1 MGTPSQLL
9 PRFVR
14 RAGRR
19 LYHGLIS
26 RRFELVTHP
35 RYNAAFPELPNDALR
50 ADRILAFLASEGIVQ
65 PCCIHRPEPVWL
77 KALALVHGAEYL
89 DSIHD
94 RQVLG
99 SIMGTELAPGQVDRL
114 IDLQRLMT
122 GGTLMA
128 TRRARGRGIGVNLG
142 GGLHHASA
150 HQGAGFC
157 IFNDVAVAI
166 ADERRR
172 GFRGRVLVVD
182 LDLHDGDGTR
192 RIFAEDPTVH
202 TFSIHGRHWGPTEAV
217 ASTAIELGPEVE
229 DERYLET
236 ISEHLPPLVE
246 RFDPQLI
253 FYLAG
258 CDPAHDDL
266 LGDWKITADAMLRR
280 DQLVFELARHRH
292 PRLPLVVVLAGG
304 YSQESWRYTA
314 RFLANP
320 EPRKRTIE
328 PPSTE
333 EITLKRYRYI
343 GRLFDAQELSGA
355 TGSDN
360 FGITEADLYL
370 PGWGANRETR
380 FLGFYTK
387 NGLEL
392 LFERSGFL
400 DRLRD
405 VGFEHP
411 TLVIRVDDRDTHTL
425 RIFGAPDLAELL
437 VEIQLR
443 RDRRLL
449 PGFELLSIEWLLM
462 QNPRAQFQPG
472 RPRLPGQEHP
482 GLGLLNDAVA
492 MLRVSCERL
501 HLDGLAFV
509 PSAYHIAAFGRGRLY
524 FVDAQ
529 SRATFAALH
538 QLLAGLPLAEATR
551 AVAEGRVSYADTGEP
566 FAWKPAPMVL
576 PVSRRLLEH
585 VGDETHEGPRPRLRL
600 DGAPSGR
607 PSSVAIDSPRDFTTE
622 KAESTETERNSPKD
636 AEEP

>member
-1 MGTPSQLL
+1 MGAHRQLL
-9 PRFVR
+9 PRFLR
-14 RAGRR
+14 RAGRQ

-26 RRFELVTHP
+26 RHFELVTHP
-35 RYNAAFPELPNDALR
+35 RYNAAFPDLPNDALR

-65 PCCIHRPEPVWL
+65 PCCVHRPEPVWL
-77 KALALVHGAEYL
+77 KALELVHDPAYL

-94 RQVLG
+94 RQTLG
-99 SIMGTELAPGQVDRL
+99 SIMGAELGAGQVDRL

-128 TRRARGRGIGVNLG
+128 TRRARSRGIAVNLG

-150 HQGAGFC
+150 AQGAGFC
-157 IFNDVAVAI
+157 LFNDVAVAI
-166 ADERRR
+166 ADEQRR

-192 RIFAEDPTVH
+192 RIFAQDPTVH
-202 TFSIHGRHWGPTEAV
+202 TFSIHARHWGPTEAV
-217 ASTAIELGPEVE
+217 ASTAIELGPKIE
-229 DERYLET
+229 DDQYLEAIT
-236 ISEHLPPLVE
+236 SHLPAVAE

-266 LGDWKITADAMLRR
+266 MGDWKISAEAMLRR
-280 DQLVFELARHRH
+280 DQMVFRLARHRH
-292 PRLPLVVVLAGG
+292 PRIPLVIVLAGG

-320 EPRKRTIE
+320 APRDRIIE

-343 GRLFDAQELSGA
+343 GRLFDAEELSGA
-355 TGSDN
+355 SGDDN

-370 PGWGANRETR
+370 PGWGASRETR

-405 VGFEHP
+405 LGFDHP
-411 TLVIRVDDRDTHTL
+411 TLVLRIDDNETHTL
-425 RIFGAPDLAELL
+425 RIFGEPNREELL

-462 QNPRAQFQPG
+462 QNPRARFHTG
-472 RPRLPGQEHP
+472 RSRLPGQEHP

-524 FVDAQ
+524 FVDAE
-529 SRATFAALH
+529 SRAIFAALH
-538 QLLAGLPLAEATR
+538 ELFTGLPLAEATR

-566 FAWKPAPMVL
+566 FTWKPAPMVL
-576 PVSRRLLEH
+576 PVSQRLLEH
-585 VGDETHEGPRPRLRL
+585 AGDEASEGLRPRLRL
-600 DGAPSGR
+600 
-607 PSSVAIDSPRDFTTE
+607 E
-622 KAESTETERNSPKD
+622 
-636 AEEP
+636 